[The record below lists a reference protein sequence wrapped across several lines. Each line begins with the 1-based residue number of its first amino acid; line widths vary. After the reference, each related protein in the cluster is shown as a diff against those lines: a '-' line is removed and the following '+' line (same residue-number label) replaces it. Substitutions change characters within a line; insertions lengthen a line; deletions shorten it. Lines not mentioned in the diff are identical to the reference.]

1 MAETPHELCPWTPP
15 TLCTVVPS
23 LSLPIWDV
31 GCREAAGHLKVSGA
45 PGSGLR
51 FSPRSLA
58 PGTQV
63 RLCGRTRWGRRW
75 DSVGGVDSVWA
86 LGMCQCLLESPGGI
100 SILKEPYFSCKLPSG
115 ACQNMNKSV
124 TQSALPLNLW
134 VSSEVAQPYLT
145 LWDPMDCSLPG
156 SSVHGIFQA
165 RILEWVAIS
174 FSRRSS

>member
-86 LGMCQCLLESPGGI
+86 LGI
-100 SILKEPYFSCKLPSG
+100 LPSWSMEEQQAEPFSSG
-115 ACQNMNKSV
+115 SWCRALLGTLVAKQTREHPLKLQRLEPAGPELDPPHQCATSV
-124 TQSALPLNLW
+124 R
-134 VSSEVAQPYLT
+134 SEEAHV
-145 LWDPMDCSLPG
+145 
-156 SSVHGIFQA
+156 
-165 RILEWVAIS
+165 
-174 FSRRSS
+174 